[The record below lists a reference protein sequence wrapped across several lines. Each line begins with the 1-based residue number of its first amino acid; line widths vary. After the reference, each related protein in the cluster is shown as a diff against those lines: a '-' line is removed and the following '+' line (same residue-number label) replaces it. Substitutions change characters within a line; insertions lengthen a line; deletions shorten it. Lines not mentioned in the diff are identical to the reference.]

1 MHRNPP
7 VRGSP
12 SSVVAGATIAEK
24 QPEEQADSTDSFI
37 ATWWQK
43 ALVEAQAYVV
53 HSSQKSRS
61 RTTFLKRVDQEIHQP
76 CCSLTLKFLGGAD
89 NEQQNE
95 AQKLVPEKIGS
106 EHDGQ

>member
-1 MHRNPP
+1 
-7 VRGSP
+7 
-12 SSVVAGATIAEK
+12 VVTGATIAEK
-24 QPEEQADSTDSFI
+24 KPEEQADRTCSF
-37 ATWWQK
+37 AAKEWQK
-43 ALVEAQAYVV
+43 ALDEAQASVV

-106 EHDGQ
+106 ENDGQ